1 MEYVQHGCDILSHF
15 MLDVATAQFNCMII
29 VLAWADINRVSHC
42 LAEFVILLL
51 DNLSVFQL
59 GDNPS
64 NRKEYL

>member
-1 MEYVQHGCDILSHF
+1 
-15 MLDVATAQFNCMII
+15 
-29 VLAWADINRVSHC
+29 

-64 NRKEYL
+64 NRKEYLWYFTIYGMGNVIRLEEGIW

>member
-1 MEYVQHGCDILSHF
+1 